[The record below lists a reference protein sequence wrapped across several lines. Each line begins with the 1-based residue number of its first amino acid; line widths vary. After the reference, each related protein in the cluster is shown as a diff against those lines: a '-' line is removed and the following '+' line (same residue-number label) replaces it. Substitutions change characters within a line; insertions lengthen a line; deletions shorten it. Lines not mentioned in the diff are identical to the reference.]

1 MTTPRPHADDHAQE
15 QEAWRWLLQR
25 HAAEPGSD
33 ERAFQRWLAADPRH
47 PQLYARAEAV
57 WRLSAGPAA
66 RLAQEESAVLAEYLA
81 RMDAPRRTRRLSGPA
96 RRGPT
101 WALATAACLLLA
113 LWTGGWWQPARW
125 LGDLRAD
132 HVSAP
137 GEIRALTL
145 ADGSQLVLDGD
156 SALAVHFDGRE
167 RRIELLRG
175 AASFKVVRNGLPFV
189 VRAEG
194 GEARVL
200 GTEFEVRRLR
210 LETRVTVAAGQVAVR
225 AGETD
230 GMPETV
236 LHAGQRVAFA
246 NGRLEASE
254 TVDSSA
260 ALAWRQGWLAF
271 YHAPLGEVLE
281 RLGDYYPGRII
292 LLDAE
297 LAARRVTGSFP
308 SADPHAVLN
317 ALQALLG
324 FRQRELLGRVIVIH

>member
-1 MTTPRPHADDHAQE
+1 MTPPPTSAVSTAQE

-25 HAAEPGSD
+25 HAPASGCD

-47 PQLYARAEAV
+47 PEAYAKAEAV
-57 WRLSAGPAA
+57 WICSAAPAA
-66 RLAQEESAVLAEYLA
+66 RLAAQESAVLAGYLA
-81 RMDAPRRTRRLSGPA
+81 RMDAPASRRRSGPA
-96 RRGPT
+96 WRAPAWTVGM
-101 WALATAACLLLA
+101 AACLLLV
-113 LWTGGWWQPARW
+113 LWTGGWWQPQRW

-132 HVSAP
+132 YVSAP
-137 GEIRALTL
+137 GEVRELPL
-145 ADGSQLVLDGD
+145 ADGSRLVLDGD

-175 AASFKVVRNGLPFV
+175 AASFQVVRNGLPFV
-189 VRAEG
+189 VGAEG

-210 LETRVTVAAGQVAVR
+210 RETRVTVASGQVAVR
-225 AGETD
+225 AGEAAEQ
-230 GMPETV
+230 PPAV

-246 NGRLEASE
+246 DGRLTAPEA
-254 TVDSSA
+254 VDSGA

-271 YHAPLGEVLE
+271 YQTPLGEVLE

-292 LLDAE
+292 LLDTD

-317 ALQALLG
+317 ALQAVLG
-324 FRQRELLGRVIVIH
+324 FRQRELLGRLIVVH

>member
-1 MTTPRPHADDHAQE
+1 MTPPPTSAVSTAQE

-25 HAAEPGSD
+25 HAPDQTLDEP
-33 ERAFQRWLAADPRH
+33 AFQRWLAADPRH
-47 PQLYARAEAV
+47 PQLYAKAEAV
-57 WRLSAGPAA
+57 WMLSAEPAA
-66 RLAQEESAVLAEYLA
+66 RLAEEESAALTEYLA
-81 RMDAPRRTRRLSGPA
+81 RLDAPRRTQRRHGPA
-96 RRGPT
+96 
-101 WALATAACLLLA
+101 WSLALAACLLLA

-137 GEIRALTL
+137 GQIRELTL

-156 SALAVHFDGRE
+156 SALAVHFDGRQ

-175 AASFKVVRNGLPFV
+175 AASFKVLRNGLPFV

-200 GTEFEVRRLR
+200 GTEFEVRRLPR
-210 LETRVTVAAGQVAVR
+210 ETRVTVASGQVAVR
-225 AGETD
+225 AGEAAD
-230 GMPETV
+230 LPQAV

-246 NGRLEASE
+246 DGRLAAPEA
-254 TVDSSA
+254 VDSSA

-271 YHAPLGEVLE
+271 YQAPLGEVLE
-281 RLGDYYPGRII
+281 RLGDYYPGRIL

-297 LAARRVTGSFP
+297 LAARRVTVSFP
-308 SADPHAVLN
+308 SADPHAALN
-317 ALQALLG
+317 ALQAVLG
-324 FRQRELLGRVIVIH
+324 FRQRELFGRVIVIH